1 MCVCTLL
8 QSITTAVTDDDDHL
22 ELQLLR
28 RWQQQQQQQKHS
40 PTKILAVVYIGLWSS
55 KWVSSEEREEWR
67 IEQTVPIKVPIA
79 DLIGLPRKVRA
90 REAVFV
96 VCKGCTEELDRRR
109 KNCGEHPRT
118 FSAHSGLL
126 FPFRQ
131 NCCCCRPFWNPPLNV
146 GHHPAIGY
154 Y

>member
-79 DLIGLPRKVRA
+79 DLIGLPRKEREREKLFLLCA
-90 REAVFV
+90 RV
-96 VCKGCTEELDRRR
+96 VQKSLTEE
-109 KNCGEHPRT
+109 GTVESIP
-118 FSAHSGLL
+118 GLL
-126 FPFRQ
+126 VHTPDF
-131 NCCCCRPFWNPPLNV
+131 CSLSD
-146 GHHPAIGY
+146 
-154 Y
+154 